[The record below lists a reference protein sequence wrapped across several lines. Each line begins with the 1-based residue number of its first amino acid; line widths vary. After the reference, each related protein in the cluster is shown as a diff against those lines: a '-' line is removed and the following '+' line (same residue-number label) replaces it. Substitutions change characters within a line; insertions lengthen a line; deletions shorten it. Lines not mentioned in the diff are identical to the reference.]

1 VMHDLLDEVVAD
13 RFASLPEGLLI
24 ERASIH
30 PAFGWGVNGN
40 FMVTDVEGNIIS
52 VPDGF
57 WVIALG
63 TSGLFGLVA
72 IYTALLLPSTLLAL
86 RVKSWMWS
94 PAMVG
99 AAIFAVLLPHGGGA
113 HEARSLFTI
122 PLLLGALG
130 FFVFRIIQDIKRLH
144 DIGASGGWI
153 VCAFIPV
160 ISLVYIVILLFRDGE
175 PMTNTYGP
183 DPKGRGSDLDADAVA
198 DVFR

>member
-1 VMHDLLDEVVAD
+1 MGERWYSA
-13 RFASLPEGLLI
+13 EGRI
-24 ERASIH
+24 RRSTWAVRV
-30 PAFGWGVNGN
+30 FGGG
-40 FMVTDVEGNIIS
+40 
-52 VPDGF
+52 
-57 WVIALG
+57 
-63 TSGLFGLVA
+63 
-72 IYTALLLPSTLLAL
+72 TLLVL
-86 RVKSWMWS
+86 
-94 PAMVG
+94 G
-99 AAIFAVLLPHGGGA
+99 IGLFAVLLPHGGGA

-144 DIGASGGWI
+144 DIGASDGWI